1 MKINL
6 IKFVPFLCFL
16 LSNNVIG
23 QEINIEYKSSRNSG
37 RILYSLSYNSS
48 DGNDN
53 FQTDP
58 IFSKAI
64 ISDYN
69 GCKYIIASISIDRY
83 ISKNDI
89 DINNNIWLC
98 MYDDCK
104 IKFYYPIGTKRAYPF
119 SKGISLFSIR
129 NIDGGVGAVD
139 LNGNII
145 LPPIYDYITDND
157 LYYIGIQ
164 AIRQN
169 TSLVA
174 FSCNIFEKKS
184 LEEIYRFQ
192 VLFDDELPRSF
203 PIHEEFS
210 ELIDN
215 KSFTEM
221 ITNETYDND
230 DRMYL
235 WGIHK
240 MLNLDFERALFYFRQ
255 IYKKSSFKNLKINMH
270 QCNKLQT
277 KIVSLRRTETTEQS
291 FTERD

>member
-6 IKFVPFLCFL
+6 IKFVPLLCFL

-23 QEINIEYKSSRNSG
+23 QEINIESKFSRNSG
-37 RILYSLSYNSS
+37 RILFSLSYNSS
-48 DGNDN
+48 DGNADV
-53 FQTDP
+53 QTDP

-64 ISDYN
+64 ISEYE
-69 GCKYIIASISIDRY
+69 GGKYIIASISIDRY

-89 DINNNIWLC
+89 DIDNDIWLC
-98 MYDDCK
+98 MYDDFK
-104 IKFYYPIGTKRAYPF
+104 IKFYYPIGTKQAYPF
-119 SKGISLFSIR
+119 TKGISLFSIR
-129 NIDGGVGAVD
+129 NIGGGIGAVD
-139 LNGNII
+139 FNGNMII
-145 LPPIYDYITDND
+145 PPDYDFITVNN
-157 LYYIGIQ
+157 LYYTGIQ

-174 FSCNIFEKKS
+174 FNCNIFEKKS

-240 MLNLDFERALFYFRQ
+240 MLNLDFERALLYFRQ
-255 IYKKSSFKNLKINMH
+255 INKKSSFKNLKINMR

-277 KIVSLRRTETTEQS
+277 KTASLRQMETEQS